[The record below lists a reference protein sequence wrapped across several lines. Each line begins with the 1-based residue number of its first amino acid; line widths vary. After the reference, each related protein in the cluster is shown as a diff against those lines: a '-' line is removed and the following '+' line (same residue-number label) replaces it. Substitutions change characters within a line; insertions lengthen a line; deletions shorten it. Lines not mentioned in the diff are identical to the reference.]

1 MKQVCHLLAAQSSG
15 WGVKISQ
22 ACKTPTEKFESF
34 RKTDCQQM
42 ASLLFD
48 ESQKCLSAHVFV
60 LFSGATVRKCVLK
73 MHSAEKQSRPL
84 IPYLPALTLPLPLS
98 V

>member
-48 ESQKCLSAHVFV
+48 ESQSAFQLMFLFFFLVLQLENVF
-60 LFSGATVRKCVLK
+60 
-73 MHSAEKQSRPL
+73 
-84 IPYLPALTLPLPLS
+84 
-98 V
+98 